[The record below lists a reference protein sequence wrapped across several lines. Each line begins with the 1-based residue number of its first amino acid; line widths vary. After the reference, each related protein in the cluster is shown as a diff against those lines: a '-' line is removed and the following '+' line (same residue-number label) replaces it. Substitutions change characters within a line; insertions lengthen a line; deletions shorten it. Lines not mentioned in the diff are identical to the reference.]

1 MIMEPFATLSAKAAL
16 LLVDDIDTDQIIPAR
31 FLTTTARA
39 GLGAHLFA
47 DWRFDGKGAPRRDF
61 VLNDPEAAGARVLVA
76 GRNFGCGSSREHA
89 PWALLDYGF
98 RVVVAP
104 SFGDIFRANA
114 LKNGVLPIAIS
125 ETDHCELIAELR
137 RDPRAMLSVD
147 LESQTLQ
154 SPGGLRYTFAI
165 DPFAK
170 RCLLDGV
177 DELGFLLAAHAEIAV
192 YELTNPAHVRTIT

>member
-1 MIMEPFATLSAKAAL
+1 MITEPFSRLSAKAAL
-16 LLVDDIDTDQIIPAR
+16 LLVDDVDTDQIIPAR

-47 DWRFDGKGAPRRDF
+47 DWRFDGKGALRGDF
-61 VLNDPEAAGARVLVA
+61 ALNQREAAGAQILVA

-98 RVVVAP
+98 RIVVAP
-104 SFGDIFRANA
+104 SFGDIFRGNA
-114 LKNGVLPIAIS
+114 LKNGLLPIAIS
-125 ETDHCELIAELR
+125 ESDHRDLVAGLR
-137 RDPRAMLSVD
+137 RSPGALLRVD
-147 LESQTLQ
+147 LESQTLE
-154 SPGGLRYTFAI
+154 SPGGLRCGFPI

-177 DELGFLLAAHAEIAV
+177 DQLGFLLAAQDEIEK
-192 YELTNPAHVRTIT
+192 YELANPAPVRTTT